1 MNGMDDFLKPLM
13 VVLAGMWDRRWVG
26 IGVAWAVALI
36 GGIALVFMPDRYE
49 ASATVFVD
57 TQSVLK
63 PLMNGLAVQPDINQQ
78 VAMIAK
84 TLISRPNI
92 EHVLDSP
99 DVAFT
104 DKRPGA
110 RDAEVDHLMK
120 DIKIDIDGR
129 EGLYSIKYRDKD
141 PERARNMVQ
150 GLITLFVQS
159 GIGNKEKDSAEAQKF
174 IDDQI
179 AIYEKKLSDAEKRLK
194 DFKVRNLGY
203 TGQNTADYYQRVS
216 QLSEELTNLR
226 GQLHAAEQ
234 GRDALHRELAGEEPT
249 LLPDPGSPKPMS
261 ETDTRLEAARKHLDE
276 LLGRFTEQHPDVVAT
291 RHLIA
296 QLEHERQ
303 SEVTALRNGT
313 GRDGMRYSMATNPIF
328 QKLRLELADAEA
340 NVASLQARVSDVQ
353 ARLSELR
360 SAASKVP
367 LLDEEFAQL
376 NRDYDVIRKNY
387 DQLVTRRESAS
398 MSQNVNATNQL
409 ADFRVTE
416 PPRVAP
422 RPVFPNHLVLIPLL
436 LIVALGAGLAAALQL
451 SRAMPTFQSLKSLR
465 EAIPRPVLG
474 SVSLQMT
481 PDQAAREHRQNIIF
495 VASVVGLVAVD
506 IAWTGWTLLNQ
517 TVV

>member
-1 MNGMDDFLKPLM
+1 
-13 VVLAGMWDRRWVG
+13 
-26 IGVAWAVALI
+26 
-36 GGIALVFMPDRYE
+36 
-49 ASATVFVD
+49 
-57 TQSVLK
+57 
-63 PLMNGLAVQPDINQQ
+63 
-78 VAMIAK
+78 
-84 TLISRPNI
+84 
-92 EHVLDSP
+92 
-99 DVAFT
+99 
-104 DKRPGA
+104 
-110 RDAEVDHLMK
+110 
-120 DIKIDIDGR
+120 
-129 EGLYSIKYRDKD
+129 
-141 PERARNMVQ
+141 
-150 GLITLFVQS
+150 
-159 GIGNKEKDSAEAQKF
+159 
-174 IDDQI
+174 
-179 AIYEKKLSDAEKRLK
+179 
-194 DFKVRNLGY
+194 
-203 TGQNTADYYQRVS
+203 
-216 QLSEELTNLR
+216 
-226 GQLHAAEQ
+226 
-234 GRDALHRELAGEEPT
+234 
-249 LLPDPGSPKPMS
+249 
-261 ETDTRLEAARKHLDE
+261 
-276 LLGRFTEQHPDVVAT
+276 
-291 RHLIA
+291 
-296 QLEHERQ
+296 
-303 SEVTALRNGT
+303 
-313 GRDGMRYSMATNPIF
+313 MRYSMATNPIF

-422 RPVFPNHLVLIPLL
+422 RPVFPNHLVLIPML

>member
-1 MNGMDDFLKPLM
+1 MDDFLKPLM
-13 VVLAGMWDRRWVG
+13 VVLAGMWDRRWIG
-26 IGVAWAVALI
+26 LGVAWGVAVI
-36 GGIALVFMPDRYE
+36 GGIVLALTPDRYE
-49 ASATVFVD
+49 AAATVFVD

-92 EHVLDSP
+92 EHVLESP
-99 DVAFT
+99 ELGFS

-110 RDAEVDHLMK
+110 RDAEVDHLLK

-141 PERARNMVQ
+141 PARAKNMVQ

-179 AIYEKKLSDAEKRLK
+179 AIYEKKLSEAEKRLK

-203 TGQNTADYYQRVS
+203 TGQNTSDYYQRVS

-234 GRDALHRELAGEEPT
+234 SRDAIHRELAGEEPT
-249 LLPDPGSPKPMS
+249 LLPDPSAPKQLS
-261 ETDTRLEAARKHLDE
+261 ETDTRLEAAHKHLDE
-276 LLGRFTEQHPDVVAT
+276 LLGRFTEEHPDVVAT

-296 QLEHERQ
+296 QLERDHQ
-303 SEVTALRNGT
+303 SEATALRNGT
-313 GRDGMRYSMATNPIF
+313 GKDGMRYSMATNPIF
-328 QKLRLELADAEA
+328 QRLKLSQADAEA

-353 ARLSELR
+353 SRLSELR
-360 SAASKVP
+360 SAASKAPQVE
-367 LLDEEFAQL
+367 EEFAQL

-387 DQLVTRRESAS
+387 DQLVSRRESAS

-422 RPVFPNHLVLIPLL
+422 RPVFPNHLVLIPMLL
-436 LIVALGAGLAAALQL
+436 LAAIAAGMVAALQAARL
-451 SRAMPTFQSLKSLR
+451 MPTFQSLKSLR

-474 SVSLQMT
+474 SVSMVMS
-481 PDQAAREHRQNIIF
+481 PDQAARERRYNMIF
-495 VASVVGLVAVD
+495 VASIVGLVAID
-506 IAWTGWTLLNQ
+506 LIWAGWTALTQ
-517 TVV
+517 TAA